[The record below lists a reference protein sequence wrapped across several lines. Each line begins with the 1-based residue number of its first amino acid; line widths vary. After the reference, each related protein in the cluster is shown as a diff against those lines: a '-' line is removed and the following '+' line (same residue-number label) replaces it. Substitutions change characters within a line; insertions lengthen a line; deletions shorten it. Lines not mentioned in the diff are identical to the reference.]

1 MDEKIKENLKET
13 ATWLRGLYML
23 LFMVVYWVAE
33 IIVAIVVFFQFLSVL
48 ITSTKNEK
56 LLSLGQ
62 SLSTYIYQ
70 IMAYLTFNSEARPY
84 PVGDW
89 PIGTPSENIAAETV
103 VAEAPTTSVDKTVP
117 DKVSEDAA
125 AKDKVKVKDDKT
137 S

>member
-23 LFMVVYWVAE
+23 LFMVAYWVAE
-33 IIVAIVVFFQFLSVL
+33 FIVAVVVFFQFLSVL
-48 ITSTKNEK
+48 ITSTKNDK

-84 PVGDW
+84 PIGDW
-89 PIGTPSENIAAETV
+89 PIGTPSENIAAEAV
-103 VAEAPTTSVDKTVP
+103 VAEAPATAVETSVSDKAPEDTA
-117 DKVSEDAA
+117 DKG
-125 AKDKVKVKDDKT
+125 KDEKA

>member
-33 IIVAIVVFFQFLSVL
+33 IIIAVVVFFQFLSVL

-56 LLSLGQ
+56 LLTLGQ

-84 PVGDW
+84 PIGDW
-89 PIGTPSENIAAETV
+89 PIGTPSEDIATETV
-103 VAEAPTTSVDKTVP
+103 VAEAKTIVTDKG
-117 DKVSEDAA
+117 
-125 AKDKVKVKDDKT
+125 KDEK
-137 S
+137 SS